1 MAKIILLCGK
11 ICSGKSFYTA
21 RLLEKQPAV
30 VFNTD
35 ELLFAIGLS
44 ELGDRHDEVVARLKE
59 YYLRKA
65 EECISCGADVILD
78 YGFWTRAERKEVS
91 ERLRNK
97 GIPFEWHY
105 IEIAPER
112 WQANIEKRNAL
123 VKEGKADAYFLDE
136 GLMGK
141 LERMFEA
148 PERDEIDV
156 WYKNE

>member
-1 MAKIILLCGK
+1 MPKIILLCGK

-21 RLLEKQPAV
+21 QLLKEHPAV

-35 ELLFAIGLS
+35 ELLFSIGLS
-44 ELGDRHDEVVARLKE
+44 ELGERHDEVVARLKE

-65 EECISCGADVILD
+65 EACIACGADVILD

-91 ERLRNK
+91 GRLAGK

-105 IEIAPER
+105 IDISPER
-112 WQANIEKRNAL
+112 WRRNIEKRNAL
-123 VKEGKADAYFLDE
+123 VLEGKADAYYLDE

-141 LERMFEA
+141 LERLFEA

-156 WYKNE
+156 WHTNE